1 MHIETIAEK
10 TQKVTLDNGMRI
22 IVTEVPHTR
31 AVSLGFFVGVGARH
45 ESDAIAGASHVI
57 EHMLFKGSRKRPTA
71 MEISL
76 ALESIGGFM
85 NASTGKETTIY
96 YARVPH
102 EHSDLALDVLEDMIR
117 YPLFDPVELE
127 KERRVIVEEIRM
139 MYDEPQS
146 WSHILLTQEVFPKHA
161 LGRDIAGS
169 IETVIGV
176 SRDDLLNYIRRNYGA
191 GNVVLSVAGKVDSQR
206 VLDRMAPAL
215 EDWHS
220 QPVPEFTPMKGAQK
234 SPRVKV
240 GRRKTEQAY
249 LNIAVRSIPRTHP
262 DRYNQVIMNAVMS
275 EGMSSRLFQE
285 VREKRGLAYSVD
297 SWFGTYHDAGIWG
310 ISAGVD
316 PKRLTE
322 AYDAILGECNR
333 MRTEIV
339 PEDELRKAK
348 EQVKGHLVLSMEDSF
363 SIASWWGRAEALND
377 RLMTLDEV
385 LATLDAVQAEDV
397 QRLAQN
403 LMQPSAMNV
412 TLVGA
417 FGDAEKKELKARL
430 E

>member
-1 MHIETIAEK
+1 MKIETLAES
-10 TQKVTLDNGMRI
+10 TQKVTLDNGLRI
-22 IVTEVPHTR
+22 IVTEMPHTR
-31 AVSLGFFVGVGARH
+31 AVSLGFFVGVGARY

-71 MEISL
+71 GEISL
-76 ALESIGGFM
+76 ALESVGGTM
-85 NASTGKETTIY
+85 NAATGKESTVY

-139 MYDEPQS
+139 LLDEPQS
-146 WSHILLTQEVFPKHA
+146 WSYMLLTNEIFPKHP

-169 IETVIGV
+169 VESVIGV
-176 SRDDLLNYIRRNYGA
+176 SRDDLMGYIHRNYGA
-191 GNVVLSVAGKVDSQR
+191 GNVVLSVAGRLDGQR
-206 VLDRMAPAL
+206 ALDRLVPAL
-215 EDWHS
+215 EDWPM
-220 QPVPEFTPMKGAQK
+220 QPVPEFVPLTGAQK
-234 SPRVKV
+234 KPRVKV

-249 LNIAVRSIPRTHP
+249 LNIAVRSIPRTHA
-262 DRYNQVIMNAVMS
+262 DRFNQVVMNAVMS

-297 SWFGTYHDAGIWG
+297 SWFGAYHDAGIWG

-316 PKRLTE
+316 PKRLPE
-322 AYDAILGECNR
+322 AYDAILAECVR
-333 MRTEIV
+333 LREQII
-339 PEDELRKAK
+339 PDDELRKAK
-348 EQVKGHLVLSMEDSF
+348 EQVKGRLVLGMEDSF
-363 SIASWWGRAEALND
+363 SIASWWGRAEALGD
-377 RLMTLDEV
+377 TLMTLDEV
-385 LATLDAVQAEDV
+385 LAALDGVEANSI

-403 LMQPSAMNV
+403 LLRTSAMNV
-412 TLVGA
+412 TLVGS
-417 FGDAEKKELKARL
+417 FGEAEKKELKARL